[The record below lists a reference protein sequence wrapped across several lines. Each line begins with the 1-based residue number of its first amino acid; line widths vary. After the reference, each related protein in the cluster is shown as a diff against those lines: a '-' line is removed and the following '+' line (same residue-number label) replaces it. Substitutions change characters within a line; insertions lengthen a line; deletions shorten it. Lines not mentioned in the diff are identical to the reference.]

1 METLPIRTGIFGG
14 SFNPIHIGHLAL
26 ANYLCEYGELD
37 EVWMVVSPQNPF
49 KKDQQL
55 LDDNLRLAMVKAAV
69 ADYPKLKACDV
80 EFRLPRP
87 SYMIST
93 LRQLE
98 NDYPER
104 RFSLVIGADNW
115 LAFQHWKAADEI
127 VRDFDIVI
135 YPRPGYAVDA
145 ASLPASVRL
154 VDTPLLEVSSTFI
167 RRALQEGKDIRYFMH
182 PASYRL
188 LCAASSASLEPDGL
202 SEDTPSTENGF

>member
-14 SFNPIHIGHLAL
+14 AFKPVQIGHMAL
-26 ANYLCEYGELD
+26 ANYRCEYGELD

-55 LDDNLRLAMVKAAV
+55 LNDDLRLAMVEAAV
-69 ADYPKLKACDV
+69 AGYPKLKACDV

-93 LRQLE
+93 LRRLDT
-98 NDYPER
+98 DYPER

-115 LAFQHWKAADEI
+115 LAFRHWKAAEEI
-127 VRDFDIVI
+127 LRDFDIVV
-135 YPRPGYAVDA
+135 YPRPGYAIDTA
-145 ASLPASVRL
+145 ALPASVRL
-154 VDTPLLEVSSTFI
+154 VETPLLEVSSTFI

-188 LCAASSASLEPDGL
+188 LCPSSSASIEAGSL
-202 SEDTPSTENGF
+202 SENTPSTENSF